1 MINFNGELLFEENIK
16 LSSENR
22 GFKYGDAIFETIK
35 VSNQKVIFWE
45 DHYFRLMASMR
56 MLRMK
61 IPMQFTLEFL
71 EQEILK
77 TVAVQDQFSSF
88 RVRLNVYRKDGGLYT
103 PKTNEIDYLIDIKAY
118 TYQTKEIYSVDV
130 FKDFY
135 SYSGLLSTIKT
146 NNRMVNILA
155 SIYAKENDLDNCV
168 LINEKKGVVEVANA
182 NIFILKGT
190 VIKTPALTEGCI
202 KGVVRGKII
211 EIISKNKEYTLEETN
226 ISPFEIQKADEV
238 FITNAIIGIQS
249 VTNYK
254 KKNFTADF
262 SNKISKSL
270 KILEVTTS

>member
-103 PKTNEIDYLIDIKAY
+103 PKTNEIDYLIEVKAN

-254 KKNFTADF
+254 KKNFTANF